1 MTFKLVPYTAKG
13 HTIYL
18 TEKFYLYLVQNA
30 EIKKKVIPTV
40 GNETFRLPEEF
51 VASELQSPIRVKIN
65 IRGKLVYFKN
75 EVDVLEYLTTLK
87 GKNIQDIKL
96 MLDKGAT
103 YLQAGLYNQVA
114 NKNQQKIYTGFIH
127 NMKEK
132 TNQVEVLGAENKYIQ
147 DNFSTLVTIAIQEYR
162 CCNSEP
168 VPSPYIYLRTL
179 SHSLGLVELIR
190 LIKRVKESN

>member
-30 EIKKKVIPTV
+30 EIKKKAIPTV
-40 GNETFRLPEEF
+40 ENEMFRLPEEF
-51 VASELQSPIRVKIN
+51 VTSELQSSIRLKIH

-75 EVDVLEYLTTLK
+75 EADVLEYLTTLK
-87 GKNIQDIKL
+87 GKNVQDIKL

-103 YLQAGLYNQVA
+103 YLQAGLYNEEV
-114 NKNQQKIYTGFIH
+114 NKKQQKIYTGFIN

-132 TNQVEVLGAENKYIQ
+132 TNQVAFLGAENKYIQ
-147 DNFSTLVTIAIQEYR
+147 DNFNTLVSIVIQEYR
-162 CCNSEP
+162 CCSSEP

-190 LIKRVKESN
+190 LIKRVK